1 MSPRPKPELAV
12 SAAIFRDSNV
22 LLVRRAGAP
31 AKGLWTLP
39 GGRVEVGET
48 LVTAVKRE
56 VLEETALNIDV
67 IGLAGYRESILAQ
80 AVGDRG
86 RHFVIL
92 PFAARW
98 ISGEVRLNDELDDSR
113 WMTIDAVAGLPTTE
127 GLIDILRQAERLHAI
142 G

>member
-1 MSPRPKPELAV
+1 
-12 SAAIFRDSNV
+12 
-22 LLVRRAGAP
+22 
-31 AKGLWTLP
+31 
-39 GGRVEVGET
+39 
-48 LVTAVKRE
+48 
-56 VLEETALNIDV
+56 
-67 IGLAGYRESILAQ
+67 LAQ

>member
-1 MSPRPKPELAV
+1 MSSRPKPELAV
-12 SAAIFRDSNV
+12 SAAIFRDGDV

-48 LVTAVKRE
+48 LVAAVKRE
-56 VLEETALNIDV
+56 VLEETALSIDV
-67 IGLAGYRESILAQ
+67 IGLAGYRESILPQ

-98 ISGEVRLNDELDDSR
+98 ISGEVKLNDELDDSR
-113 WMTIDAVAGLPTTE
+113 WLTIDAVAGLPTTE